1 MRLILASA
9 SPRRADL
16 LRSAGIDFDVI
27 HADVDE
33 SVLPG
38 ETPEQHVRRLADAK
52 ARAVLARVGA
62 RPVLGADTVVVVD
75 GQILGKPRDD
85 GDARRMLRLLSGRQ
99 HVVMT
104 GVCLLSRD
112 GPGPAEAGYD
122 GRSQGPADHLRQGYG
137 GPPTPSAKAEA
148 GHYVHMTV
156 TMVEF
161 AALTDAEIDGYVAS
175 GEPADKAGA
184 YAVQGLASRFVTRI
198 DGSYSNVVGLPVDV
212 VYRLC
217 KLAGLLI
224 Y

>member
-52 ARAVLARVGA
+52 ARAVLAKAGA

-75 GQILGKPRDD
+75 GQILGKPRND

-104 GVCLLSRD
+104 GVCLLNSA
-112 GPGPAEAGYD
+112 GPAKAGHD
-122 GRSQGPADHLRQGYG
+122 EQGGSPAKAAHYEQRG
-137 GPPTPSAKAEA
+137 GPAEA
-148 GHYVHMTV
+148 GHYVQVTV
-156 TMVEF
+156 TTVEF
-161 AALTDAEIDGYVAS
+161 AVLTDAEIDEYVAS

-184 YAVQGLASRFVTRI
+184 YAVQGRASRFVTRI

>member
-104 GVCLLSRD
+104 GVCLLNRD
-112 GPGPAEAGYD
+112 AG
-122 GRSQGPADHLRQGYG
+122 
-137 GPPTPSAKAEA
+137 
-148 GHYVHMTV
+148 
-156 TMVEF
+156 
-161 AALTDAEIDGYVAS
+161 S
-175 GEPADKAGA
+175 G
-184 YAVQGLASRFVTRI
+184 
-198 DGSYSNVVGLPVDV
+198 
-212 VYRLC
+212 
-217 KLAGLLI
+217 
-224 Y
+224 